1 MSGLVLCNHLAD
13 VLKLAGS
20 PVGSFSQQRQLC
32 LLSIRDADVRMAH
45 CVPLLQ
51 RPWAEAQLR
60 AVLHQNEETY
70 EMMGSSALQCMAVRI
85 GEPTALGGAAVRG
98 CGR

>member
-1 MSGLVLCNHLAD
+1 MHSLARWRIVSGLVLCNHLAD

-20 PVGSFSQQRQLC
+20 PVGSFRQQRQLC
-32 LLSIRDADVRMAH
+32 ILSIRDADVRMAH

-60 AVLHQNEETY
+60 AVLQSE
-70 EMMGSSALQCMAVRI
+70 
-85 GEPTALGGAAVRG
+85 RG
-98 CGR
+98 NL